1 MINLN
6 KILLTVDK
14 PSQYLGN
21 EFNSVH
27 KDNFVEDMCLI
38 FPDTYEI
45 GMSAVGFRILYFLLN
60 KVEGFKLERA
70 FSPMEDMEKI
80 LRDKDISIFSLESK
94 KELKNFKVLGFSL
107 SYELAYTNVLNILDL
122 AKIPFR
128 ACDRGE
134 EYPLIIR
141 LCQIFFY
148 NRLKYLDRL

>member
-80 LRDKDISIFSLESK
+80 LRRSNAQLILIISIL
-94 KELKNFKVLGFSL
+94 L
-107 SYELAYTNVLNILDL
+107 S
-122 AKIPFR
+122 
-128 ACDRGE
+128 DRFQKME
-134 EYPLIIR
+134 MTR
-141 LCQIFFY
+141 
-148 NRLKYLDRL
+148 